1 MYCFKMSST
10 PYDHFQLLTF
20 SNLQLL
26 YIKIFTIFGLTWSLE
41 PVGTVLESLGL
52 TGCYDF
58 PHTFVGVLNRDQ
70 SDQSQNFMD

>member
-1 MYCFKMSST
+1 MMSST
-10 PYDHFQLLTF
+10 PYDHFQLSTF

-52 TGCYDF
+52 T
-58 PHTFVGVLNRDQ
+58 R
-70 SDQSQNFMD
+70 